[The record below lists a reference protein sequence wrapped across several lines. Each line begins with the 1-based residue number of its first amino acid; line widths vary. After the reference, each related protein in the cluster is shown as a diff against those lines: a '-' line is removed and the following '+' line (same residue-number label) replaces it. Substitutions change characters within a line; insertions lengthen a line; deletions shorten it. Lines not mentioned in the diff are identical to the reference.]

1 MHNKRTINALFVTYK
16 VTRQQIDKTS
26 ADISPGVFL
35 STMPNRG
42 AHYTLHLTLYTLHS
56 TPYAGKTIKNT
67 ENSTF
72 RDFFCVYPK
81 FLVTL
86 QRNKQKS
93 KIKEMENRRFE
104 AKNEPEIVYSR
115 SVKAGKRIYY
125 LDVKKARNEDLY
137 LCITESKRK
146 QTGEA
151 EPPQFEKHK
160 VFLYKED
167 FAHFTEG
174 LNDVI
179 AFVQNQLGTIE
190 ERKEWAPESEETVAQ
205 DAANTPEDKS
215 LLGTLLNKLKN

>member
-1 MHNKRTINALFVTYK
+1 
-16 VTRQQIDKTS
+16 
-26 ADISPGVFL
+26 
-35 STMPNRG
+35 
-42 AHYTLHLTLYTLHS
+42 
-56 TPYAGKTIKNT
+56 
-67 ENSTF
+67 
-72 RDFFCVYPK
+72 
-81 FLVTL
+81 
-86 QRNKQKS
+86 
-93 KIKEMENRRFE
+93 MENRRFE
-104 AKNEPEIVYSR
+104 SKAEPEIVYSR

-179 AFVQNQLGTIE
+179 SFVQSQLGTIE
-190 ERKEWAPESEETVAQ
+190 ERKEWTPEEETTETTETKQEV
-205 DAANTPEDKS
+205 EEKS
-215 LLGTLLNKLKN
+215 ILGSLLNKLKN

>member
-1 MHNKRTINALFVTYK
+1 M
-16 VTRQQIDKTS
+16 Q
-26 ADISPGVFL
+26 
-35 STMPNRG
+35 
-42 AHYTLHLTLYTLHS
+42 
-56 TPYAGKTIKNT
+56 
-67 ENSTF
+67 
-72 RDFFCVYPK
+72 
-81 FLVTL
+81 
-86 QRNKQKS
+86 S
-93 KIKEMENRRFE
+93 KIINIFLREMENRRFE
-104 AKNEPEIVYSR
+104 GKNEPEIVYSR

-179 AFVQNQLGTIE
+179 GFVQSQLGAIE
-190 ERKEWAPESEETVAQ
+190 ERKEWTPENEET
-205 DAANTPEDKS
+205 AAPTDTTEGKTEDKS
-215 LLGTLLNKLKN
+215 ILGSILHKLKG

>member
-1 MHNKRTINALFVTYK
+1 MCNFACELQINTKESY
-16 VTRQQIDKTS
+16 
-26 ADISPGVFL
+26 
-35 STMPNRG
+35 
-42 AHYTLHLTLYTLHS
+42 
-56 TPYAGKTIKNT
+56 
-67 ENSTF
+67 
-72 RDFFCVYPK
+72 
-81 FLVTL
+81 
-86 QRNKQKS
+86 
-93 KIKEMENRRFE
+93 KEMENRRFE
-104 AKNEPEIVYSR
+104 GKNEPEIVYSR

-179 AFVQNQLGTIE
+179 GFVQSQLGAIE
-190 ERKEWAPESEETVAQ
+190 ERKEWTPETEETVAP
-205 DAANTPEDKS
+205 AETTEVKTEDKS
-215 LLGTLLNKLKN
+215 LLGSILNKFKG

>member
-1 MHNKRTINALFVTYK
+1 MT
-16 VTRQQIDKTS
+16 
-26 ADISPGVFL
+26 
-35 STMPNRG
+35 
-42 AHYTLHLTLYTLHS
+42 
-56 TPYAGKTIKNT
+56 
-67 ENSTF
+67 
-72 RDFFCVYPK
+72 
-81 FLVTL
+81 
-86 QRNKQKS
+86 
-93 KIKEMENRRFE
+93 KEMENRRFE
-104 AKNEPEIVYSR
+104 GKNEPEIVYSR

-179 AFVQNQLGTIE
+179 SFVQSQLGNIE
-190 ERKEWAPESEETVAQ
+190 ERQEWTPET
-205 DAANTPEDKS
+205 DTTANTEATAEKPAEDKHEDKS
-215 LLGTLLNKLKN
+215 ILGSILNRLKS

>member
-1 MHNKRTINALFVTYK
+1 MCNFACDLQINTKESY
-16 VTRQQIDKTS
+16 
-26 ADISPGVFL
+26 
-35 STMPNRG
+35 
-42 AHYTLHLTLYTLHS
+42 
-56 TPYAGKTIKNT
+56 
-67 ENSTF
+67 
-72 RDFFCVYPK
+72 
-81 FLVTL
+81 
-86 QRNKQKS
+86 
-93 KIKEMENRRFE
+93 KEMENRRFE
-104 AKNEPEIVYSR
+104 GKTEPEIVYSR

-179 AFVQNQLGTIE
+179 GFVQNQLGAIE
-190 ERKEWAPESEETVAQ
+190 ERKEWTPETEVAPVAVETVEEK
-205 DAANTPEDKS
+205 PEDKS
-215 LLGTLLNKLKN
+215 LLGSLLNKLKN